1 MHGLGQTAQD
11 WDRVLH
17 ELHLTEPVLCLELS
31 AFCKDNTYQNLYEQ
45 VCAYSET
52 YTDLHIC
59 GLSLGAVLALQY
71 ALEHEVGSLILIA
84 PQYKMPKR
92 LLQIQNIV
100 FRFLPRHMFAQMGLT
115 REQMIAL
122 TRSMVSIDWTA
133 QLSKLRCPVYL
144 LCGEKDIANRTAA
157 KQMENWIPQAIF
169 EEIRGA
175 GHAVNLDAP
184 KALAEQIQHFYE
196 TL

>member
-1 MHGLGQTAQD
+1 
-11 WDRVLH
+11 
-17 ELHLTEPVLCLELS
+17 
-31 AFCKDNTYQNLYEQ
+31 
-45 VCAYSET
+45 
-52 YTDLHIC
+52 
-59 GLSLGAVLALQY
+59 
-71 ALEHEVGSLILIA
+71 
-84 PQYKMPKR
+84 
-92 LLQIQNIV
+92 
-100 FRFLPRHMFAQMGLT
+100 MGLT

-122 TRSMVSIDWTA
+122 TRSMVSIDWTV